1 MVPSLAAGFWGVT
14 NLSGCRCLVYQI
26 GVVLCGSHTPLE
38 DLIIRIESW
47 KGRLTPGWATVP
59 VDAVVLGDRLPLTS
73 VVPSQPALKALLT
86 SSPAGPE
93 APQASASR
101 KPSRLPA
108 PARPSAVGSLASR
121 LCSRPTRAS
130 LVSGEPG
137 RQSSSA
143 SSPGRDPHGCRS
155 GREAPQ
161 ASGRGGSPGTTAAPG
176 QKHTHAQAPRLV
188 PAALTVS
195 RCRPA
200 PRSSSS
206 WPPPARSQRSPLLRA
221 SQADRRPRGPQRPA
235 TVRST
240 RRKACARA
248 SAGSTRQA
256 GPAPSR
262 SGDVGFVWFSAPPVS
277 RSGEHPVKLRS
288 PTPASRVT

>member
-14 NLSGCRCLVYQI
+14 NLSGCRCPVYQI
-26 GVVLCGSHTPLE
+26 RVVLCRSHTPLE
-38 DLIIRIESW
+38 NQIIRIESW
-47 KGRLTPGWATVP
+47 KGRPTAGWATVP

-73 VVPSQPALKALLT
+73 ASLPNPLSKRF
-86 SSPAGPE
+86 SPA
-93 APQASASR
+93 APLAPKRRRLPPPGSLPGSPPRRAPVPPDPWHPGSAPAPRGHPWSPASR
-101 KPSRLPA
+101 GGNPPA
-108 PARPSAVGSLASR
+108 PRVPVGSRTGAAAAARR
-121 LCSRPTRAS
+121 L
-130 LVSGEPG
+130 
-137 RQSSSA
+137 
-143 SSPGRDPHGCRS
+143 
-155 GREAPQ
+155 Q

-195 RCRPA
+195 RCPPA

-206 WPPPARSQRSPLLRA
+206 WPPPARSQRSPLHRA

-248 SAGSTRQA
+248 PAGSTRLA

-262 SGDVGFVWFSAPPVS
+262 SRDVGFVWFSAPPVS

-288 PTPASRVT
+288 PTPSSRVT

>member
-38 DLIIRIESW
+38 DLIIRTESW
-47 KGRLTPGWATVP
+47 KGRLTAGWATVP

-161 ASGRGGSPGTTAAPG
+161 ASGRGREYRDYGSPGPEAHPRTGPEAGPSGSYCFTLSPSASLKFFLAASSSLTKVAIAARVSGRPQTARPTATSNRKINSAEGLRSGLGRLDSTGRPRPQPLGRRGLCLVLGPARLTVGRAPG
-176 QKHTHAQAPRLV
+176 
-188 PAALTVS
+188 
-195 RCRPA
+195 
-200 PRSSSS
+200 
-206 WPPPARSQRSPLLRA
+206 
-221 SQADRRPRGPQRPA
+221 
-235 TVRST
+235 
-240 RRKACARA
+240 
-248 SAGSTRQA
+248 
-256 GPAPSR
+256 
-262 SGDVGFVWFSAPPVS
+262 
-277 RSGEHPVKLRS
+277 
-288 PTPASRVT
+288 